1 LGPIQTTAIMASEN
15 STNRKPTDTILATAV
30 DLIVKIGVLLVLIFF
45 CINILSPFVNILLWA
60 MIIAIIVFPLYEK
73 LGGYFGKRKKMA
85 SLIITILALAILLV
99 PSYWLLSSLVD
110 GLAQLGADISD
121 GSFEIP
127 PPSQQVSEWPLI
139 GNWLYTNWLAA
150 SENLGEA
157 IQEYLPQ
164 ITTISE
170 KLLGALAGTGL
181 GILQFALSTIIAGVL
196 LTHSGDAARSGRKFF
211 TRLAGERGEEFAEVS
226 ERTVRGVATGVIGVA
241 FIQSIL
247 IGIAMLVVG
256 VPLAGVWIVIT
267 LILAI
272 AQLPMLIVTIPMIIW
287 LFAFKEP
294 LPAVLWSI
302 YLLAAGVSDNILK
315 PILMGKGATVP
326 MLVIF
331 LGAIGGFIVY
341 GFLGL
346 FLGAIILSLGYKL
359 YLTWLNE

>member
-1 LGPIQTTAIMASEN
+1 MNEKKSSSNGHGDP
-15 STNRKPTDTILATAV
+15 ILATAV

-45 CINILSPFVNILLWA
+45 CINILSPFINVLLWA

-73 LGGYFGKRKKMA
+73 LGGYFGRRKKIA
-85 SLIITILALAILLV
+85 SVMITILALAILLV
-99 PSYWLLSSLVD
+99 PSYWLLASLVD
-110 GLAQLGADISD
+110 GLAQLGTDLKEGI
-121 GSFEIP
+121 FEIP
-127 PPSQQVSEWPLI
+127 PQSEQVMEWPII
-139 GNWLYTNWLAA
+139 GNWLYTNWMAA
-150 SENLGEA
+150 SENLGKA

-196 LTHSGDAARSGRKFF
+196 LTHSDDAAESGKKFF
-211 TRLAGERGEEFAEVS
+211 TRLAGGRGEEFAEVS

-241 FIQSIL
+241 IIQATL
-247 IGIAMLVVG
+247 IGIALLIVNI
-256 VPLAGVWIVIT
+256 PLAGVWIVIT
-267 LILAI
+267 LIFAI
-272 AQLPMLIVTIPMIIW
+272 AQIPVMLVTIPAIIW

-302 YLLAAGVSDNILK
+302 YLILAGALDNVLK
-315 PILMGKGATVP
+315 PILMGRGASVP

-346 FLGAIILSLGYKL
+346 FLGAILLSLGYKL

>member
-1 LGPIQTTAIMASEN
+1 MSEDPPTNQPAS
-15 STNRKPTDTILATAV
+15 ILATAI
-30 DLIVKIGVLLVLIFF
+30 DLIVKIGMLVLLIFF
-45 CINILSPFVNILLWA
+45 CVNILSPFVNILLWA

-85 SLIITILALAILLV
+85 SPILTILALGILLV

-110 GLAQLGADISD
+110 GLAQLGADFGD
-121 GSFEIP
+121 GTFEVP
-127 PPSQQVSEWPLI
+127 PPSEQVATWPLI
-139 GNWLYTNWLAA
+139 GNWLYTKWLDA

-164 ITTISE
+164 IRDLGE

-196 LTHSGDAARSGRKFF
+196 LTRSDQAARSGKKLF
-211 TRLAGERGEEFAEVS
+211 TRLAGERGEEFAQVS
-226 ERTVRGVATGVIGVA
+226 EQTIRGVATGVIGVA
-241 FIQSIL
+241 FIQSVL
-247 IGIAMLVVG
+247 IGIALLIVN
-256 VPLAGVWIVIT
+256 VPLAGVWIILT

-272 AQLPMLIVTIPMIIW
+272 AQLPVFLITIPVIIW

-294 LPAVLWSI
+294 LPAILWSI
-302 YLLAAGVSDNILK
+302 YLLAAGALDNVLK
-315 PILMGKGATVP
+315 PILMGRGASVP

-346 FLGAIILSLGYKL
+346 FLGAILLSLGYKL
-359 YLTWLNE
+359 YLTWLDA

>member
-1 LGPIQTTAIMASEN
+1 MSEQKSPGKDQQEN
-15 STNRKPTDTILATAV
+15 ILSTAV
-30 DLIVKIGVLLVLIFF
+30 DLIVKIGVLVILIFF
-45 CINILSPFVNILLWA
+45 CINILSPFINILLWA

-73 LGGYFGKRKKMA
+73 LGHYFGKRKKIA
-85 SLIITILALAILLV
+85 SLLITILALAILLV
-99 PSYWLLSSLVD
+99 PSYWLLASLVD
-110 GLAQLGADISD
+110 GLARLGADIND
-121 GSFEIP
+121 GIFEIP
-127 PPSQQVSEWPLI
+127 PPSEQVATWPLI
-139 GNWLYTNWLAA
+139 GDWLYTNWLAA
-150 SENLGEA
+150 SQNLGKA

-164 ITTISE
+164 IKDIGE

-196 LTHSGDAARSGRKFF
+196 LTHSDDAAKSGKKFF
-211 TRLAGERGEEFAEVS
+211 TRLAGDRGEEFAEVS

-241 FIQSIL
+241 IIQAIL
-247 IGIAMLVVG
+247 IGIAMLIVNI
-256 VPLAGVWIVIT
+256 PLAGVWIVIT

-272 AQLPMLIVTIPMIIW
+272 AQVPVMLVTIPAIIW

-294 LPAVLWSI
+294 FPAVLWSI
-302 YLLAAGVSDNILK
+302 YLLVAGALDNVLK
-315 PILMGKGATVP
+315 PILMGRGASVP